1 MKSGL
6 RSSEKEMKCK
16 DCAYLKPMKPDP
28 DLMVCK
34 NKNSQWYVVDPE
46 KDKCKYFEAVNA

>member
-1 MKSGL
+1 
-6 RSSEKEMKCK
+6 MKCK
-16 DCAYLKPMKPDP
+16 DCIYLKPMKPDP

-46 KDKCKYFEAVNA
+46 RDKCKYFEGDSSGRPRTNNQ